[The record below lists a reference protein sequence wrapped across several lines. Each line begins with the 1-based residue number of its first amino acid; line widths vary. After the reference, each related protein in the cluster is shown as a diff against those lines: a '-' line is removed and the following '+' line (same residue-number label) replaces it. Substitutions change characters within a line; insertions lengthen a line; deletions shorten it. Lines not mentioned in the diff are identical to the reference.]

1 MSLRLRISGAGQHE
15 EIRQSLEEHR
25 AEVSS
30 SQGAELVLVA
40 EDGAEPS
47 VATKL
52 WQKCHDAEL
61 LIASRGASSGV
72 WNRLYRKWLGLPYFD
87 YTSSL
92 RLYHASA
99 LRRAGAE
106 VSRPLEALVKL
117 HVGGFKI
124 KELPAPTRAKE
135 TRPGIMELARLR
147 SLRRSPDAA
156 DTEELSF
163 DKHLKKRQEV
173 IVSYLEVD
181 VPFLDVGCGSDRL
194 IQSVAKGVGLDGDV
208 RKVRYL
214 RNRAPAVVAGSV
226 SSLPFRDESFP
237 QLVCSK
243 LKGAGSRETVRLG
256 ELRRVLRRGGTL
268 VVGAPRAA
276 RSLRQDL
283 EEQGFDIDAMK
294 KVGRSEM
301 VFRAIRR

>member
-117 HVGGFKI
+117 HVEGFKI

-135 TRPGIMELARLR
+135 TRPGINFY
-147 SLRRSPDAA
+147 
-156 DTEELSF
+156 LS
-163 DKHLKKRQEV
+163 R
-173 IVSYLEVD
+173 
-181 VPFLDVGCGSDRL
+181 
-194 IQSVAKGVGLDGDV
+194 
-208 RKVRYL
+208 
-214 RNRAPAVVAGSV
+214 
-226 SSLPFRDESFP
+226 
-237 QLVCSK
+237 
-243 LKGAGSRETVRLG
+243 
-256 ELRRVLRRGGTL
+256 RRGH
-268 VVGAPRAA
+268 V
-276 RSLRQDL
+276 RS
-283 EEQGFDIDAMK
+283 I
-294 KVGRSEM
+294 
-301 VFRAIRR
+301 